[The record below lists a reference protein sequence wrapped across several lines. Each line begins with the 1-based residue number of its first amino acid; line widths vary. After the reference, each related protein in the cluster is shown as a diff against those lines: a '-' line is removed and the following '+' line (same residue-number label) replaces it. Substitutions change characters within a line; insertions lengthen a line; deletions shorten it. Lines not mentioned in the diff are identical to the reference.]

1 MNEMLDWMDYY
12 QGYMQGESMRRH
24 FGLTFHKHTNTT
36 LDKQAA
42 QNLNI
47 IRQWSLSIM
56 KPIENFQ
63 LNQRKLLDLSFSL
76 WIV

>member
-1 MNEMLDWMDYY
+1 MH
-12 QGYMQGESMRRH
+12 RH
-24 FGLTFHKHTNTT
+24 FGSTFHKHANTT

-47 IRQWSLSIM
+47 IRRWSLSIM

-63 LNQRKLLDLSFSL
+63 LNQRKLLALSFSL